1 MNKKFVLL
9 TAGVLLLGMTACQDN
24 KETSANAPVT
34 LDKQE
39 RELTNGD
46 PNVAAQLL
54 VRKAVLK
61 EIQNAKLDEKEK
73 FELQF
78 VKDEAAI
85 AYYLQRTVGNG
96 MKVTDEQIE
105 KVYKDNKDKLGGK
118 ELKDLRDQIRYAIV
132 NQQQNEKLAE
142 YYNNL
147 VNKYKLNDALKAEF
161 PENKDEAAKK

>member
-1 MNKKFVLL
+1 MNRKFILL
-9 TAGVLLLGMTACQDN
+9 TAGILLLGMTACQDK
-24 KETSANAPVT
+24 KETSVNTPVT

-85 AYYLQRTVGNG
+85 AYYLQKTVGNG
-96 MKVTDEQIE
+96 IKVTDEQIE

-161 PENKDEAAKK
+161 PENKDESAKK